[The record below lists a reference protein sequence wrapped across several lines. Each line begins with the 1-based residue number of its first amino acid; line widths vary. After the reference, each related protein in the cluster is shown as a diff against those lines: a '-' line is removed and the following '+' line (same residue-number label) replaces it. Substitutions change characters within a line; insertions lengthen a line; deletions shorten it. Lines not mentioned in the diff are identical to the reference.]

1 MIIKKTDLVI
11 DLITRDSSLIDV
23 FNNHGFY
30 GLENQYVLKQIGKL
44 TLEELL
50 NSKNKSVDIFVEV
63 LNDVSNN
70 EEVDITLSSKNSSGE
85 IIIKGLLPCPVRI
98 PLLEELN
105 KLNEI
110 DQVNHTLKAAS
121 EGLDWLKEDIIK
133 AKSEEDLADIYISA
147 GFDLFFEEELM
158 KNSYFDNDN
167 IRLKDPNHDY
177 SMLAVVPAVF
187 LVNTMVL
194 GKRPLPKTWS
204 DLLDPIYKGSISLPV
219 SDFDLFNAILIH
231 LYKEFGS
238 SAIKTLGGQLIA
250 SMHPSQMV
258 KSENRSRI
266 KPAISIMPYFFTKMA
281 LPGSVMKAVWP
292 EDGAIVSPIFMLT
305 KKSKKLRLKPIS
317 DLFLSERVGEILS
330 HKGLFPSVNKEIDNL
345 LGNNKFKWIGW
356 DYINE
361 NNIGE
366 ILKKCMNLFEEGM
379 N

>member
-158 KNSYFDNDN
+158 
-167 IRLKDPNHDY
+167 
-177 SMLAVVPAVF
+177 
-187 LVNTMVL
+187 
-194 GKRPLPKTWS
+194 
-204 DLLDPIYKGSISLPV
+204 
-219 SDFDLFNAILIH
+219 
-231 LYKEFGS
+231 
-238 SAIKTLGGQLIA
+238 
-250 SMHPSQMV
+250 
-258 KSENRSRI
+258 
-266 KPAISIMPYFFTKMA
+266 
-281 LPGSVMKAVWP
+281 
-292 EDGAIVSPIFMLT
+292 
-305 KKSKKLRLKPIS
+305 
-317 DLFLSERVGEILS
+317 
-330 HKGLFPSVNKEIDNL
+330 
-345 LGNNKFKWIGW
+345 NN
-356 DYINE
+356 
-361 NNIGE
+361 
-366 ILKKCMNLFEEGM
+366 
-379 N
+379 